1 MADSREDLQNTRER
15 VTANRHALEEFNRK
29 VISEFRANQ
38 GKVGGEM
45 AGVPLLLLTTT
56 GAKTGRTL
64 IKPLAYTRDGDRIV
78 IIASFAGNPHNPPWF
93 HNIVANPT
101 VTIELGA
108 EKFRVKATVTTGAE
122 RQRLFDAQA
131 KQLPVFADYQ
141 KKTTRQIPVLS
152 LTRID

>member
-15 VTANRHALEEFNRK
+15 VTANRQALEEFNRK

-64 IKPLAYTRDGDRIV
+64 TKPLAYTRDGDRIV

-108 EKFRVKATVTTGAE
+108 EKFRVKATVTMGAE

>member
-15 VTANRHALEEFNRK
+15 VTANRQALEEFNRK

>member
-15 VTANRHALEEFNRK
+15 VTANRQALEEFNRK

-108 EKFRVKATVTTGAE
+108 EKFRVKATVTMGAE

>member
-1 MADSREDLQNTRER
+1 MADSREDLQSTSER
-15 VTANRHALEEFNRK
+15 VTANRQALEEFNRK

-64 IKPLAYTRDGDRIV
+64 TKPLAYTRDGDRIV